1 MKLLTLFAAVC
12 LLGTT
17 SCSQKLCPA
26 YSKANVE
33 QQHNFAKDDITSK
46 TTSASRI

>member
-26 YSKANVE
+26 YSKTNVE
-33 QQHNFAKDDITSK
+33 KQHIFAKDITSNNA
-46 TTSASRI
+46 SANRI

>member
-33 QQHNFAKDDITSK
+33 QQHNFAKDVTTK
-46 TTSASRI
+46 TTSANRI